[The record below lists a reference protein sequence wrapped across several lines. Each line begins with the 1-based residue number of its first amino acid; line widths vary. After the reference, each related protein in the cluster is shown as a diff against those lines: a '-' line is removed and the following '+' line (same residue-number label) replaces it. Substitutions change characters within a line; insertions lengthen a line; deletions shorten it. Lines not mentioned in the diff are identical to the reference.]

1 MLLYF
6 KTANNLSFD
15 EEVEFSMVAG
25 NYTELPESTVYLE
38 KQKVSVVK
46 SAAIFGA
53 NASGKTNLIK
63 CLELGIEFSFSL
75 EKERVMEEKLIE
87 YKTQKPTV
95 HYYRKYN
102 SEKKTYD
109 WSEFSK
115 ALKSN
120 RRVLN
125 EMKKILPEKSLL
137 LNKLAQFEISLIKQ
151 TFDFFEK
158 VSILDEYTLSTH
170 NKTIYEDLFKALYDG
185 DNLKAEMMN
194 GLKKADY

>member
-63 CLELGIEFSFSL
+63 
-75 EKERVMEEKLIE
+75 
-87 YKTQKPTV
+87 
-95 HYYRKYN
+95 
-102 SEKKTYD
+102 
-109 WSEFSK
+109 
-115 ALKSN
+115 
-120 RRVLN
+120 
-125 EMKKILPEKSLL
+125 
-137 LNKLAQFEISLIKQ
+137 
-151 TFDFFEK
+151 
-158 VSILDEYTLSTH
+158 
-170 NKTIYEDLFKALYDG
+170 
-185 DNLKAEMMN
+185 
-194 GLKKADY
+194 